1 MWHDFYRW
9 TILCQYSEI
18 ILGGLFRLGRS
29 LHFNHDIGHR
39 ILSERHE
46 SSHLGHTSM
55 LLRWRLCGKGVL
67 STIEHS
73 SSLKLNILLRTFN
86 TGSFFAKSS
95 IFLLFNQIFTIQ
107 KTLRHAIW
115 VGQALNF
122 VIYGAGVAAII
133 YYESPRVGEPW
144 SAVLDGRTLI
154 PLKWWQAQSA
164 IIVFLDIYIFI
175 LPLPNL
181 WKLRIPLR
189 RRIPVLAVFSLAL
202 LYVPHF

>member
-29 LHFNHDIGHR
+29 LHLNHDIGHR

-73 SSLKLNILLRTFN
+73 SSLKLNILLRTSLPPPFCSTPDPSSPN
-86 TGSFFAKSS
+86 HPSSYSSTRFSPFKRPCVTPSGLVRLLTSSSTVPALPRLSTTSRLASASLGPLSLMDGPLYPSNGGRLNQLLSFSWISTSS
-95 IFLLFNQIFTIQ
+95 SF
-107 KTLRHAIW
+107 RCP
-115 VGQALNF
+115 
-122 VIYGAGVAAII
+122 IYG
-133 YYESPRVGEPW
+133 S
-144 SAVLDGRTLI
+144 
-154 PLKWWQAQSA
+154 
-164 IIVFLDIYIFI
+164 
-175 LPLPNL
+175 
-181 WKLRIPLR
+181 
-189 RRIPVLAVFSLAL
+189 
-202 LYVPHF
+202 